1 MAQTTTKTVA
11 AKKSAA
17 IPKTVP
23 AAKKAAAAK
32 PAAAKPAAKK
42 PAAAKSASAK
52 DTTKDIGK
60 PLGKPLGKKST
71 PRAASTKAKGNGEI
85 APAKKSKKAAALMGG
100 VTPEQRYQ
108 MICDAAYYRAERRGF
123 IGGDPGQ
130 DWIEAEL
137 EIDQLLCDTQAQPN
151 H

>member
-1 MAQTTTKTVA
+1 MAVTTTKTVT
-11 AKKSAA
+11 AKKSAV
-17 IPKTVP
+17 IPKSIPTT
-23 AAKKAAAAK
+23 KKTAAAK
-32 PAAAKPAAKK
+32 PVAKAAKK
-42 PAAAKSASAK
+42 PATAKSASAK
-52 DTTKDIGK
+52 DATKDIGK
-60 PLGKPLGKKST
+60 PLGKKSS

-123 IGGDPGQ
+123 IGGNPEQ
-130 DWIEAEL
+130 DWVEAEL
-137 EIDQLLCDTQAQPN
+137 EIDQLLCDTKARPN

>member
-1 MAQTTTKTVA
+1 MAQTTTKTVV

-17 IPKTVP
+17 LPKTVS
-23 AAKKAAAAK
+23 AAKK
-32 PAAAKPAAKK
+32 PAAAKPTAAKK
-42 PAAAKSASAK
+42 PAAAKSASSK
-52 DTTKDIGK
+52 DPSK
-60 PLGKPLGKKST
+60 PTVKKST
-71 PRAASTKAKGNGEI
+71 PRAVSTKAKGNGEI
-85 APAKKSKKAAALMGG
+85 VTPKKSKKAASIIGG
-100 VTPEQRYQ
+100 VTPEQRNQ

-123 IGGDPGQ
+123 IGGNSEQ